1 MLKRIVCGLMAVLM
15 LFSCFACGKK
25 PVPPEPVSAVIE
37 TTKVLEGRDLNAG
50 EFSFQLLDGE
60 SNVVA
65 TASNDAQ
72 GKVAFDAITY
82 EEAGEF
88 KYTIVEVKGD
98 LDRTTYD
105 EEPVEVTVTVTDG
118 TEGKLVAE
126 VVYGTKKSFTNVYE
140 PEPVIVNPLTG
151 EPLDD
156 PSLVNRRPTA
166 VMLNNIY
173 EAMPQHGVSQADM
186 IFEYN
191 VEYGITRMV
200 GFFLDPTKVGVI
212 GSIRSARACFVETVL
227 GMDAVY
233 FHCGGS
239 DEADYMMWDLDMDHF
254 DEGIDPY
261 YRDYDRYE
269 TRAWEH
275 TLMTTGQGLSDF
287 MDSKDWLRRDHYDGY
302 VYPIQY
308 VEDATPTKGETAN
321 DVYVRFSNY
330 KTGVFNYDSSTGLYM
345 VNQYGEPYIDGNT
358 WEQVGVTNLIVLR
371 TTVYNSGDAKG
382 HMVIDLQGS
391 DEGMFFCG
399 GKCEKITWEKD
410 SMYDPFVY
418 YHSDGTPL
426 DLQVGHTYVC
436 VIAHDAELSYE

>member
-1 MLKRIVCGLMAVLM
+1 M
-15 LFSCFACGKK
+15 
-25 PVPPEPVSAVIE
+25 
-37 TTKVLEGRDLNAG
+37 
-50 EFSFQLLDGE
+50 
-60 SNVVA
+60 
-65 TASNDAQ
+65 
-72 GKVAFDAITY
+72 
-82 EEAGEF
+82 
-88 KYTIVEVKGD
+88 EVKGD